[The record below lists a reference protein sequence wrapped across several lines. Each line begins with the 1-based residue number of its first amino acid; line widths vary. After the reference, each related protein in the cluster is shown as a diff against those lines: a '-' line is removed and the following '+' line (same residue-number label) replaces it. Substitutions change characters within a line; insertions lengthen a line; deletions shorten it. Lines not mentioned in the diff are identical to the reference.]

1 MMLGLW
7 IKISELRMAECTIV
21 DKDECIEWET
31 LRYTQ
36 VMHMFADRRTKAR
49 FDVNAC

>member
-1 MMLGLW
+1 MDKDIRVANGGMH
-7 IKISELRMAECTIV
+7 